1 MLQQPDVI
9 ALFDKY
15 RVLSPRELKSRYEIF
30 LEQYIKSINV
40 EQKLVVRMAQT
51 QILPAALR
59 YQKDLADTVGA
70 VKAAGGSADAS
81 LLTKV
86 TKLTSELQ
94 SGITA
99 LESAAAHHGAEGL
112 LEEAKYFKTSLLPA
126 MLKVR
131 ETADTLE
138 TLVADNLWPLPTY
151 QEMLFIK

>member
-1 MLQQPDVI
+1 
-9 ALFDKY
+9 
-15 RVLSPRELKSRYEIF
+15 VLSLLGYFSLCLFYEIF